1 MARATKT
8 ALFGLA
14 MVMMSSEVCALRKRR
29 STVKAKSAQVAPVV
43 PGSVAGSV
51 ADPASCSVPGWILDA
66 MRVVLNTALELV
78 LRQNDPWNLNFRDTN
93 LEQDLWFCTLKVIA
107 STDMKVTGLSTIQN
121 TDFSCL
127 ESECLNS
134 NWAGCSQ
141 YKHTLRTAIGIGPL
155 TVNGTDESVW
165 ECGTALPQRRMGF
178 SYELHDYGINAEF
191 KVDQTVFPP
200 NATITEVSNIDS
212 VLGTPR
218 NIQCNVQDVEL
229 GWMCEPMMEMMS
241 SLIQDSLKP
250 VIDRVL
256 LELVNY
262 LLASPE
268 GAALAK

>member
-29 STVKAKSAQVAPVV
+29 STAKSAQVAPVV
-43 PGSVAGSV
+43 PGSVA
-51 ADPASCSVPGWILDA
+51 DPASCSVPSWILDA
-66 MRVVLNTALELV
+66 MRVVLNTALQLA
-78 LRQNDPWNLNFRDTN
+78 LRQNDPWNLNLRDTN

-107 STDMKVTGLSTIQN
+107 STDMNVTGLSTVQN

-141 YKHTLRTAIGIGPL
+141 YKHTLRSAIAIGPL
-155 TVNGTDESVW
+155 TVGGTDESVW
-165 ECGTALPQRRMGF
+165 ECGTALPQRLMGF

-212 VLGTPR
+212 VLGEPR
-218 NIQCNVQDVEL
+218 NIRCNVQDVEL

-256 LELVNY
+256 LELVNH
-262 LLASPE
+262 LLGSGE
-268 GAALAK
+268 GATLPK